1 MINNTLKVLDYLN
14 TIQKQEKPLKFLI
27 SKILIRL
34 KLSHLFNFKYKHHVL
49 KFYPTFL
56 SRVLWVNPQHSHS
69 GDEAENFIWNYL
81 KKNDIFIDIG
91 ANIGTTTLEASKKIG
106 VDGKIFSFEPNPRI
120 FKFLQENILLN
131 KCKNIELFNFALG
144 SKPTNVYFSDIY
156 TDESNSVQ
164 QNNIGIKVKMKT
176 LDEVIPKEIKID
188 LIKIDSG
195 SGYEK
200 FILLG
205 ATKILENTLC
215 IHFPA
220 IANLCKKYN
229 YDSKEIFDLL
239 KQQKFIVCTV
249 FTPNILTVLPDDF
262 EPKIGDYIAIKN
274 IDEFLE
280 RTNYKLSH

>member
-1 MINNTLKVLDYLN
+1 MINNILKILDYLN
-14 TIQKQEKPLKFLI
+14 TIQKQEKPFKFLT

-34 KLSHLFNFKYKHHVL
+34 KLSHLFNFKYKHHIL

-56 SRVLWVNPQHSHS
+56 SRVLWINPQRSHS

-81 KKNDIFIDIG
+81 KKDDVFIDIG

-106 VDGKIFSFEPNPRI
+106 SNGKIFSFEPNPRI
-120 FKFLQENILLN
+120 FKFLQGNILLN

-144 SKPTNVYFSDIY
+144 SKSTNIYFSDIY

-164 QNNIGIKVKMKT
+164 QNDSGIKVKMKT

-188 LIKIDSG
+188 LIKIDTG

-200 FILLG
+200 FVFLG
-205 ATKILENTLC
+205 ATKILKNTLC
-215 IHFPA
+215 INFPA
-220 IANLCKKYN
+220 ISTLCKKYN

-239 KQQKFIVCTV
+239 KQQKFTVCAI

-262 EPKIGDYIAIKN
+262 EPKSGDYIAIKN
-274 IDEFLE
+274 IDDFLE
-280 RTNYKLSH
+280 RSNYKLSH

>member
-1 MINNTLKVLDYLN
+1 MKILDYLN

-34 KLSHLFNFKYKHHVL
+34 KLSHLFNFKYKHHTL

-56 SRVLWVNPQHSHS
+56 SRVLWINPQHSHS
-69 GDEAENFIWNYL
+69 GDEAENFIWDYL
-81 KKNDIFIDIG
+81 KKDDVFIDIG
-91 ANIGTTTLEASKKIG
+91 ANVGTTTLEASKKIG

-120 FKFLQENILLN
+120 FKFLQGNILLN
-131 KCKNIELFNFALG
+131 KCKNVELFNFALG
-144 SKPTNVYFSDIY
+144 SESTNIYFSDIY

-164 QNNIGIKVKMKT
+164 QNNNGIKVKMKT

-188 LIKIDSG
+188 LIKIDTG

-200 FILLG
+200 FVFLG
-205 ATKILENTLC
+205 ATKILKNTLC
-215 IHFPA
+215 INFPA
-220 IANLCKKYN
+220 IATLCKKYN

-262 EPKIGDYIAIKN
+262 EPESGDYIAIKN
-274 IDEFLE
+274 TDEFLE
-280 RTNYKLSH
+280 RSNFKLSH

>member
-1 MINNTLKVLDYLN
+1 MKILDYLN
-14 TIQKQEKPLKFLI
+14 TIQKQEKPLKFFV

-34 KLSHLFNFKYKHHVL
+34 KLSHLFNFKYKHHIL

-56 SRVLWVNPQHSHS
+56 SRVLWINPQRSHS

-81 KKNDIFIDIG
+81 KKDDVFIDIG

-106 VDGKIFSFEPNPRI
+106 SNGKIFSFEPNPRI
-120 FKFLQENILLN
+120 FKFLQGNILLN
-131 KCKNIELFNFALG
+131 KCKNVELFNFALG
-144 SKPTNVYFSDIY
+144 SESTNIYFSDIY

-164 QNNIGIKVKMKT
+164 QNNNGIKVKMKT

-188 LIKIDSG
+188 LIKIDTG

-200 FILLG
+200 FVFLG
-205 ATKILENTLC
+205 ATKILKNTLC
-215 IHFPA
+215 INFPA
-220 IANLCKKYN
+220 ITTLCKKYN

-239 KQQKFIVCTV
+239 KQQKFTVCAI

-262 EPKIGDYIAIKN
+262 EPKSGDYIAIKN

-280 RTNYKLSH
+280 RSNYKLSH

>member
-1 MINNTLKVLDYLN
+1 LKILDYLN
-14 TIQKQEKPLKFLI
+14 TIQKQEKPLKFFV

-34 KLSHLFNFKYKHHVL
+34 KLSHLFNFKYKHHIL

-56 SRVLWVNPQHSHS
+56 SRVLWINPQRSHS

-81 KKNDIFIDIG
+81 KKDDVFIDIG

-106 VDGKIFSFEPNPRI
+106 SNGKIFSFEPNPRI
-120 FKFLQENILLN
+120 FKFLQGNILLN
-131 KCKNIELFNFALG
+131 KCKNVELFNFALG
-144 SKPTNVYFSDIY
+144 SESTNIYFSDIY

-164 QNNIGIKVKMKT
+164 QNNNGIKVKMKT

-188 LIKIDSG
+188 LIKIDTG

-200 FILLG
+200 FVFLG
-205 ATKILENTLC
+205 ATKILKNTLC
-215 IHFPA
+215 INFPA
-220 IANLCKKYN
+220 ITTLCKKYN

-239 KQQKFIVCTV
+239 KQQKFIICAI

-262 EPKIGDYIAIKN
+262 EPESGDYIAIKN
-274 IDEFLE
+274 TGEFLE
-280 RTNYKLSH
+280 RSNYKLSH

>member
-56 SRVLWVNPQHSHS
+56 SRVLWVNPQLSHS
-69 GDEAENFIWNYL
+69 GDETENFIWNYL

-106 VDGKIFSFEPNPRI
+106 INGKIFSFEPTPKI
-120 FKFLQENILLN
+120 FKFLQGNILLN
-131 KCKNIELFNFALG
+131 KCKNVELFNFALG
-144 SKPTNVYFSDIY
+144 SKSTHIYFSDIY
-156 TDESNSVQ
+156 ADESNCVQ

-176 LDEVIPKEIKID
+176 LDEIIPNEININ
-188 LIKIDSG
+188 LIKIDVV
-195 SGYEK
+195 GYEK
-200 FILLG
+200 FVFIG
-205 ATKILENTLC
+205 ATKILENTSC
-215 IHFPA
+215 IHLPA
-220 IANLCKKYN
+220 IAKLYKKYN
-229 YDSKEIFDLL
+229 YDYKEIFDLL
-239 KQQKFIVCTV
+239 KQQKFSMCAV